1 METNESK
8 LDHPEVNTNIWL
20 PPVVLSGFLAL
31 FLIYL
36 LLPGTLLYPTK
47 YIQQNIDIEKTVGS
61 SLSTIEDNLKKQI
74 DELEKLAENGVCTDE
89 GYILQEELIGLYPPN
104 ANTDPSSDTTF
115 SILPPSNSLIDP
127 NYVSEEIRSISDLL
141 NKTAVFVVNKM
152 NNGEEATGTGFFIS
166 EDLILTNQHVVEDA
180 ENNTVEV
187 AFGNSEDFFSA
198 QIIKIS
204 ERFEESNQDY
214 AVLRSNNRSPTY
226 LKFAKGFDNLNLLPV
241 VSAGFPGDVIES
253 LFEFDA
259 EGSGLAF
266 QGLPLFNTN
275 GVINAVQPY
284 NSGGALVM
292 HSADI
297 SQGNSGG
304 PLVNGCGEI
313 IGINTFI
320 FNQPDTNIRTLNIAL
335 RADGVEEFLE
345 QSKLN
350 YHKVEQICAPRVI
363 ASE

>member
-1 METNESK
+1 METSNAERLEPRSS
-8 LDHPEVNTNIWL
+8 NAIWI
-20 PPVVLSGFLAL
+20 PPIILGSILSV

-47 YIQQNIDIEKTVGS
+47 YIQQNIDIERTVGS

-74 DELEKLAENGVCTDE
+74 SELEALAENGICTDE
-89 GYILQEELIGLYPPN
+89 GYILQDELVSLYPPN
-104 ANTDPSSDTTF
+104 ANTPPSSDTTF

-127 NYVSEEIRSISDLL
+127 NYVSDEIRSISDLL

-180 ENNTVEV
+180 ENDTVEV

-320 FNQPDTNIRTLNIAL
+320 FNQPDTSIRTLNIAL
-335 RADGVEEFLE
+335 RADGVEEFLN